1 MNAIRADGFCIFR
14 LFSLV
19 SVTLSSRRLR
29 NSSVRKRRVR
39 RGFVSNWFF
48 PFSSSLSLSIFLCFY
63 VLLLFHPKRGE
74 IRGKADCT
82 SSDKKIGKWN
92 LHSSARISDQWK
104 MWRHGPTIRAAYL
117 LLCFVLFLSSWEMFT
132 QLISPASSLLVA
144 QVVKVATSSNC
155 SKM

>member
-1 MNAIRADGFCIFR
+1 MQLGPMDFVFFAYFHWWVLRWRRAGCGIHPCGSAGWGGASCLID
-14 LFSLV
+14 
-19 SVTLSSRRLR
+19 
-29 NSSVRKRRVR
+29 
-39 RGFVSNWFF
+39 FF
-48 PFSSSLSLSIFLCFY
+48 HFPPLSLSIFLCFY

-117 LLCFVLFLSSWEMFT
+117 VLCFVLFLSSWEMFT
-132 QLISPASSLLVA
+132 QLISPASS
-144 QVVKVATSSNC
+144 TSSKSSNE
-155 SKM
+155 